1 MLNQLGFNLW
11 ADGYDKTVQLS
22 EESNQYPFAGYKA
35 VLNTIFNEVMY
46 SPKSTVLDIGFG
58 TGVLT
63 AKLYDNGHMIN
74 GFDFSSKMIEI
85 AKGKMP
91 DANLMEWDLS
101 KGLPPALMDQ
111 TYDAIIS
118 TYALHHFTD
127 DMKVQY
133 ITALLQQLTPTGKI
147 FIGDIAFET
156 REQLE
161 KCRQD
166 SISYWDDDEF
176 YFIYEE
182 IGPLLKGRCQLEFHP
197 ISHCGGVFVIS
208 NFAQE
213 DI

>member
-85 AKGKMP
+85 AKEKMP

-101 KGLPPALMDQ
+101 KGLPTALLDQ
-111 TYDAIIS
+111 PYDAIIS

-133 ITALLQQLTPTGKI
+133 ITTLLQQLTPTGKI

-182 IGPLLKGRCQLEFHP
+182 IGPLLKGLCQLEFHP

-208 NFAQE
+208 NFAQK

>member
-1 MLNQLGFNLW
+1 MLNQQGFNLW

-74 GFDFSSKMIEI
+74 GFDFSSKMIDI
-85 AKGKMP
+85 AKEKMP

-101 KGLPPALMDQ
+101 KGLPPALLDQ

-156 REQLE
+156 KEQLE

-166 SISYWDDDEF
+166 SSSYWDDDEF

-182 IGPLLKGRCQLEFHP
+182 IGPLLKGLCQLEFHT

>member
-1 MLNQLGFNLW
+1 MLNQQGFNLW

-74 GFDFSSKMIEI
+74 GFDFSSKMIDI
-85 AKGKMP
+85 AKEKMP

-101 KGLPPALMDQ
+101 KGLPPALLDQ

-156 REQLE
+156 KEQLE

-166 SISYWDDDEF
+166 SSSYWDDDEF

-182 IGPLLKGRCQLEFHP
+182 IGPLLKGLCQLEFHP

>member
-1 MLNQLGFNLW
+1 MLNQQGFNLW

-46 SPKSTVLDIGFG
+46 CPKSTVLDIGFG

-156 REQLE
+156 KEQLE
-161 KCRQD
+161 KCRKD

>member
-22 EESNQYPFAGYKA
+22 EENNQYPFAGYKA

-85 AKGKMP
+85 AKEKMP

-133 ITALLQQLTPTGKI
+133 ITALLQQLTPTGEI

-182 IGPLLKGRCQLEFHP
+182 IGPLLKGLCQLEFHP

-208 NFAQE
+208 NFAQK

>member
-1 MLNQLGFNLW
+1 MLNQQGFNLW

-156 REQLE
+156 KEQLE
-161 KCRQD
+161 KCRKD

-182 IGPLLKGRCQLEFHP
+182 ISPLLKGLCQLEFHP

-208 NFAQE
+208 NC
-213 DI
+213 

>member
-91 DANLMEWDLS
+91 DANLMEWDIS

-182 IGPLLKGRCQLEFHP
+182 IGPLLKGLCQLEFHP

-208 NFAQE
+208 NFAHE
-213 DI
+213 EI

>member
-85 AKGKMP
+85 AKEKMP

-101 KGLPPALMDQ
+101 KGLPPALLDQ

-182 IGPLLKGRCQLEFHP
+182 IGPLLKGLCQLEFHP

>member
-1 MLNQLGFNLW
+1 MLNQQGFNLW

-101 KGLPPALMDQ
+101 KGLPPAQLDQ

-182 IGPLLKGRCQLEFHP
+182 IGPLLKGLCQLEFHP

-208 NFAQE
+208 NIAQE

>member
-1 MLNQLGFNLW
+1 MMLNQQGFNLW

-46 SPKSTVLDIGFG
+46 IPKSTVLDIGFG

-63 AKLYDNGHMIN
+63 AKLYDNGHIMN

-85 AKGKMP
+85 AKEKMP

-101 KGLPPALMDQ
+101 KGLPTELLHQ
-111 TYDAIIS
+111 KYDAIIS

-127 DMKVQY
+127 EMKVQY
-133 ITALLQQLTPTGKI
+133 ITALLQQLSPAGKI

-156 REQLE
+156 RAQLE
-161 KCRQD
+161 KCRHD

-176 YFIYEE
+176 YFVHEE
-182 IGPLLKGRCQLEFHP
+182 ISSLLEGVCQLEFYP
-197 ISHCGGVFVIS
+197 ISHCGGVFVLS
-208 NFAQE
+208 NFA
-213 DI
+213 